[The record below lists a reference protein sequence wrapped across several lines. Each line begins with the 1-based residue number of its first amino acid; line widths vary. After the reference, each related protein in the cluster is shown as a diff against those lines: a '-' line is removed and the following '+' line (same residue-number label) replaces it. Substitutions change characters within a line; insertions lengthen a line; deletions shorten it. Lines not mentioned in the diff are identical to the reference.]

1 MDSEYVSLNLQI
13 LSHHVSKEKKN
24 FYLKNLLG
32 DLTDSS
38 NNYFE
43 KINDGNY
50 NFMNC
55 IYYYYFLFY

>member
-13 LSHHVSKEKKN
+13 LSHHVSKEKKL

-50 NFMNC
+50 T
-55 IYYYYFLFY
+55 L